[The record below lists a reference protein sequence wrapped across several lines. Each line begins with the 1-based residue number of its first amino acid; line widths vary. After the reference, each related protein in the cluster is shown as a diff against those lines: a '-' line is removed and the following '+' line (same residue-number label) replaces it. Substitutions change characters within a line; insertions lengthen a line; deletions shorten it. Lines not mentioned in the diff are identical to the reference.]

1 MPKLKINERSV
12 ELLQL
17 EMKELNKDLNAM
29 IQENDALRNQNM
41 MLLESMEALTEDE
54 SFWSQE
60 ALQTGI
66 VFRLKNVL
74 NQIKQNNG

>member
-1 MPKLKINERSV
+1 MPKTKINERSF

-41 MLLESMEALTEDE
+41 MLLDSLEALTEDQ
-54 SFWSQE
+54 SYWSE
-60 ALQTGI
+60 DALRTGI

>member
-41 MLLESMEALTEDE
+41 MLLDSLEALTEDD